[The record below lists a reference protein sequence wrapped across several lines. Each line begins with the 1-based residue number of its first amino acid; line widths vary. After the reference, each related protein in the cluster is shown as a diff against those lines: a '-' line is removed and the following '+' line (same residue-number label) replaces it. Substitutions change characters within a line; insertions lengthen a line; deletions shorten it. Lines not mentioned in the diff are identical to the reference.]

1 MGSLGKRKF
10 NLIEPE
16 MSKYAKARY
25 GRRCRFTR
33 CRCVFRSKKI
43 YMKRRYRSSSK
54 NRTMRKKLRTVP
66 ETKTIMWPS
75 ADAPADHEVGLY
87 FIGINSGHQ
96 FHYANFFPTII

>member
-1 MGSLGKRKF
+1 MGSLGKRKL

-16 MSKYAKARY
+16 MPKYAKACY
-25 GRRCRFTR
+25 GRRRRFTR
-33 CRCVFRSKKI
+33 RRRVFRSKKT

-66 ETKTIMWPS
+66 ETKTIMWSS

-87 FIGINSGHQ
+87 STGTNSGYQ
-96 FHYANFFPTII
+96 FHYANFFPTIT